1 MKMLQTKMP
10 PMVAAKIPRTRNAM
24 VAAVIALGLATLAGC
39 AHRPAASVSSSTYE
53 TRRQI
58 ARELVAQ
65 GNWQPAFS
73 YVEQLHREKGDDAE
87 TLVLRATIYRERNLL
102 DEAEGDLREAIR
114 LAPALASARAGLGI
128 IADMRRRP
136 QEAEENLRMA
146 VKLEPRNAAFL
157 NNLGFSLFLH
167 GKIKEAITQYEQS
180 ARLAPT
186 VQRTRTN
193 LGFAYA
199 ARGDLQRAAREFEMG
214 GTPVEA
220 KINLGFAYERR
231 GDMANAYVLYEE
243 AHHMDP
249 RSIRARANLTHAAQ
263 VTGRPLALAAEEPA
277 PRAAASSP
285 SNEEVAP

>member
-1 MKMLQTKMP
+1 MRMPTTKGNR
-10 PMVAAKIPRTRNAM
+10 K
-24 VAAVIALGLATLAGC
+24 AAVQRALVMGLVALGGC
-39 AHRPAASVSSSTYE
+39 AHRPPAPVTPSTYE
-53 TRRQI
+53 ARRQI

-65 GNWQPAFS
+65 GDWQPAFS
-73 YVEQLHREKGDDAE
+73 YIEQLRREKADDAE

-114 LAPALASARAGLGI
+114 LAPALASARDGLGI
-128 IADMRRRP
+128 LADMRRRP
-136 QEAEENLRMA
+136 QEAEDNLRMA
-146 VKLEPRNAAFL
+146 VKLEPRNATFL

-167 GKIKEAITQYEQS
+167 GKVKDAITHYEQA

-186 VQRTRTN
+186 VRRTRTN

-199 ARGDLQRAAREFEMG
+199 ARGDLHRAAREFEMG

-231 GDMANAYVLYEE
+231 GDMANAYALYDE

-249 RSIRARANLTHAAQ
+249 RSIRARANLTHAAE
-263 VTGRPLALAAEEPA
+263 VTGRPLSLTPDPA
-277 PRAAASSP
+277 GSVVPSPP
-285 SNEEVAP
+285 SNEELAP